1 MVSEETALKIF
12 PVWLAS
18 VLNSMWRAKD
28 PIVVGGSF
36 IPYVLGYLTWYNDID
51 IFLAASY
58 FPKFLSLFKDETKN
72 FEHLTRTPTQSDYP
86 DSFHVY
92 TVWVG
97 SRATNIQ
104 VCHFSKSDLYQLNQ
118 LNR

>member
-18 VLNSMWRAKD
+18 VLNSMWRTKD

-72 FEHLTRTPTQSDYP
+72 FGHLTRTPTQSDYP
-86 DSFHVY
+86 ESFHVY

-104 VCHFSKSDLYQLNQ
+104 VCQFSKSDLYQLSQ

>member
-18 VLNSMWRAKD
+18 VLNSMWRTKD

-58 FPKFLSLFKDETKN
+58 FPKFLSLFKDETKIIIMADYSEFDGDKEGGRHITIPSGWVQTITYLKGDYKEKQN
-72 FEHLTRTPTQSDYP
+72 EH
-86 DSFHVY
+86 
-92 TVWVG
+92 G
-97 SRATNIQ
+97 
-104 VCHFSKSDLYQLNQ
+104 
-118 LNR
+118 

>member
-18 VLNSMWRAKD
+18 VLNSMWRTKD

-51 IFLAASY
+51 IFLSASY
-58 FPKFLSLFKDETKN
+58 FPKFLSLFKDETKIIIMADYSE
-72 FEHLTRTPTQSDYP
+72 FDEWGVVSGKQFMLKHVSSMDLDFGRMAMFDSTYWTR
-86 DSFHVY
+86 
-92 TVWVG
+92 
-97 SRATNIQ
+97 
-104 VCHFSKSDLYQLNQ
+104 
-118 LNR
+118 